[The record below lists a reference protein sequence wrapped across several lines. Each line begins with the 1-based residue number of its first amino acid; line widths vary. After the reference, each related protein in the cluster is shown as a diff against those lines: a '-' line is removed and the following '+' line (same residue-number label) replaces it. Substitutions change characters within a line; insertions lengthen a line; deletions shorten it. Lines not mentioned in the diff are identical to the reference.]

1 MNSRIILAG
10 ADGYI
15 GQRIQRNTQLKEG
28 MLLLSPQQ
36 NDSYI
41 PFDLLRVSEF
51 DFSSINPHDTVI
63 MLAGISSPDVC
74 ASKYQMAFNI
84 NVSGTIQFIGGCLAR
99 SARVLFF
106 SSDTVY
112 GISEGENDEDIFPS
126 DPAGEYGNMKLL
138 VERYFKGEPDFKS
151 FRLSYVF
158 SWYDKFTSYL
168 RTCHEQKTKPEIFH
182 PFIRKA
188 VYIDDLV
195 SCILNIH
202 NDWEKYSNQFFNI
215 CGPDYLSRV
224 EIVQLFNKHIG
235 NLEFQVI
242 TPDNGFFKARPQK
255 IFINSKYSASLLGK
269 RFTQIE
275 DAFAFEKQKFLK

>member
-1 MNSRIILAG
+1 MNRLIVAG

-15 GQRIQRNTQLKEG
+15 GQRIQRNTQQKDE
-28 MLLLSPQQ
+28 MLLLSPVKAD
-36 NDSYI
+36 NYI
-41 PFDLLRVSEF
+41 PFDLQHVSDF
-51 DFSSINPHDTVI
+51 DFSLISPDDTVI
-63 MLAGISSPDVC
+63 MLAGISSPDIC
-74 ASKYQMAFNI
+74 ASKFQMAFNI
-84 NVSGTIQFIGGCLAR
+84 NVTGTIQFISGCLER
-99 SARVLFF
+99 KARVLFF

-112 GISEGENDEDIFPS
+112 GSSAGENDEDCFPS
-126 DPAGEYGNMKLL
+126 DPAGEYGTMKLL
-138 VERYFKGEPDFKS
+138 VEGYFKGETYFKS

-168 RTCHEQKTKPEIFH
+168 RTCYEQKTKSEIFH

-224 EIVQLFNKHIG
+224 EIARLFNKHIG
-235 NLEFQVI
+235 NLELQII
-242 TPDNGFFKARPQK
+242 TPDNGFFLARPQK

-275 DAFAFEKQKFLK
+275 DAFAFEKQKFLQ

>member
-1 MNSRIILAG
+1 MNSRLILAG

-15 GQRIQRNTQLKEG
+15 GQRIQRSTQHKEE
-28 MLLLSPQQ
+28 MLLLSPLQVE
-36 NDSYI
+36 DYI
-41 PFDLLRVSEF
+41 PFDLLHVSDF
-51 DFSSINPHDTVI
+51 DFSLINPRDTII

-74 ASKYQMAFNI
+74 ASKFQMAFNI
-84 NVSGTIQFIGGCLAR
+84 NVTGTIQFISGCLAR

-112 GISEGENDEDIFPS
+112 GSSEGENDEDFFPS
-126 DPAGEYGNMKLL
+126 DPAGEYGTMKLL

-168 RTCHEQKTKPEIFH
+168 RTCYEQKKKSEIFH

-195 SCILNIH
+195 ACILNIS
-202 NDWEKYSNQFFNI
+202 NDWDKYSNQFFNI
-215 CGPDYLSRV
+215 CGPGYLSRV
-224 EIVQLFNKHIG
+224 EIAQLFNKHIG
-235 NLEFQVI
+235 NLDLQII

-269 RFTQIE
+269 NFTPIE
-275 DAFAFEKQKFLK
+275 DALTIEKQNFLK